1 MILRVLYVLSFLIL
15 FPYKG
20 ISQVKTIDVT
30 GHNYSWTVRYIADN
44 ELMPVIGSP
53 YLYQDWMLGTVTLNN
68 NDSLRALFRFNVLE
82 QQMEMIFGKDTLLIT
97 NPSDIRSISLS
108 NKNFMYFPVIE
119 KINGKEFIRFAY
131 CELILPGQIELF
143 RIFEVDIRN
152 NSYASNYMGG
162 GGDGRDYYF
171 HESKLLYKGKNK
183 EVLRELP
190 GNIRKL
196 AVAFGIDYP
205 ALKQVIRDQKL
216 DISRDDDITK
226 LIILLA
232 KSN

>member
-15 FPYKG
+15 FPNKG

-30 GHNYSWTVRYIADN
+30 GHNYSWTIRYITDN
-44 ELMPVIGSP
+44 EIISVIGSP
-53 YLYQDWMLGTVTLNN
+53 YLNQDWMAGTLTLKN

-82 QQMEMIFGKDTLLIT
+82 QQMEMIYGKDTLLIT
-97 NPSDIRSISLS
+97 SPSDIRSVSLS
-108 NKNFMYFPVIE
+108 NKNFMYLPVIE

-143 RIFEVDIRN
+143 RIFKVDIRN

-171 HESKLLYKGKNK
+171 HESKLLYKGKNQ

-190 GNIRKL
+190 GNVKKL
-196 AVAFGIDYP
+196 AVAFGVDYP

-216 DISRDDDITK
+216 DISRDDDI
-226 LIILLA
+226 INLLLSLG
-232 KSN
+232 KSD